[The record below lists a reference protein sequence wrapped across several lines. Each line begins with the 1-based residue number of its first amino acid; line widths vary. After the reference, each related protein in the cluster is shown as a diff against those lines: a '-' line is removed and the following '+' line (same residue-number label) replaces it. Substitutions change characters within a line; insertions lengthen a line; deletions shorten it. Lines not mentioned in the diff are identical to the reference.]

1 MDWFDLPAVQGTLK
15 SLLQHYSSKA
25 SVLWHSTLFMAQL
38 SHLYMTTRKTIAL
51 TIWTFVGKVMSLPF
65 NMLPSFP
72 SKEQVSF
79 NFMASVTVCSDFGA
93 QESKICNNLVFPKYA

>member
-1 MDWFDLPAVQGTLK
+1 
-15 SLLQHYSSKA
+15 
-25 SVLWHSTLFMAQL
+25 
-38 SHLYMTTRKTIAL
+38 
-51 TIWTFVGKVMSLPF
+51 MSLPF

-93 QESKICNNLVFPKYA
+93 QESKICNNLVFPKYAWSNKLSEISFTIIDPRIFQGDSDYTAVDILPNISR

>member
-1 MDWFDLPAVQGTLK
+1 MSSLVL
-15 SLLQHYSSKA
+15 SLLYGS
-25 SVLWHSTLFMAQL
+25 
-38 SHLYMTTRKTIAL
+38 AL
-51 TIWTFVGKVMSLPF
+51 TSIHDNWKNHSFDIRTFVGKVMSLPF